1 VWRWFERINRQR
13 SGNGYGP
20 LPISYGELDAFCRVT
35 KTEMEAWEA
44 EAIVMLDFEWRVA
57 YFTKEPQPPK
67 REDDADE
74 AGEEDDE

>member
-1 VWRWFERINRQR
+1 
-13 SGNGYGP
+13 
-20 LPISYGELDAFCRVT
+20 
-35 KTEMEAWEA
+35 MEAWEA

-57 YFTKEPQPPK
+57 YFTKAPEQPK